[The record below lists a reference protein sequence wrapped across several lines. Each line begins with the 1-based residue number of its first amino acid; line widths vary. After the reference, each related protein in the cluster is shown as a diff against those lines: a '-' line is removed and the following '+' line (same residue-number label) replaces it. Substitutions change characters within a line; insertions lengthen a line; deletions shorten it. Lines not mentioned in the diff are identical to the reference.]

1 MNRCFLAFLAICSL
15 AMSNPCAAQTA
26 DKSQKS
32 LVPPGVIADRNA
44 LTPMDYIEI
53 QQLYAR
59 YALSLDMGDGAA
71 RAKTFTTGG
80 YYSNLPSGH
89 KPVYVDELVKRTNA
103 TGNNGERHL
112 VNNII
117 ITPTKE
123 GADGFAYLTMISRDG
138 KGPYRVLQRQ
148 AGEDARRVALRR
160 PGGLVRHRPG
170 LALPVSRQ
178 GRRQGAGQNQ
188 LAAR

>member
-1 MNRCFLAFLAICSL
+1 MNRHSL
-15 AMSNPCAAQTA
+15 DPPAAA
-26 DKSQKS
+26 DKS
-32 LVPPGVIADRNA
+32 LVPPGLIADRTA
-44 LTPMDYIEI
+44 LTAMDYIEI

-71 RAKTFTTGG
+71 RAATFTTGG
-80 YYSNLPSGH
+80 YYANLPSGH
-89 KPVYVDELVKRTNA
+89 KPVYVDELVERTNA

-138 KGPYRVLQRQ
+138 KAHTGFYT
-148 AGEDARRVALRR
+148 DK
-160 PGGLVRHRPG
+160 LVRTPEGWRFVGRHGWYDIDPDSPYKPQ
-170 LALPVSRQ
+170 AKAPASASAVS
-178 GRRQGAGQNQ
+178 
-188 LAAR
+188 